1 MSVKAKVLNSPDWK
15 KSMATAILLPFI
27 CILIAIQVDG
37 VIQDA
42 MPGEMNEDSTIT
54 GDGSTLTFEGVMTEL
69 SEAEDWRLGVY
80 SDNGEDIAE
89 MDDTGNQI
97 ISDNVESLSF
107 DSETGAWS
115 ITFHQAPE
123 AGLEMT
129 VEHTISPSGDFLQ
142 PTVLVGGAVI
152 ALTGVAAIGMVIRA
166 VVKQDYA
173 YLVGT
178 GIFVIAI
185 FTLPIVFYI
194 ILASFFGFN

>member
-1 MSVKAKVLNSPDWK
+1 M
-15 KSMATAILLPFI
+15 
-27 CILIAIQVDG
+27 
-37 VIQDA
+37 
-42 MPGEMNEDSTIT
+42 
-54 GDGSTLTFEGVMTEL
+54 
-69 SEAEDWRLGVY
+69 Y

>member
-1 MSVKAKVLNSPDWK
+1 M
-15 KSMATAILLPFI
+15 
-27 CILIAIQVDG
+27 
-37 VIQDA
+37 
-42 MPGEMNEDSTIT
+42 
-54 GDGSTLTFEGVMTEL
+54 
-69 SEAEDWRLGVY
+69 Y

-115 ITFHQAPE
+115 ITFHQAPD

-142 PTVLVGGAVI
+142 PTVLVGLAVI
-152 ALTGVAAIGMVIRA
+152 ALTGVAAISMVIRA

-173 YLVGT
+173 HLVGT

-194 ILASFFGFN
+194 IAASFFGFN